1 MKKAIPVLTLVLV
14 LAACGPGV
22 NVALK
27 TAAPT
32 PEAEKL
38 IQEAGLLAGQGT
50 YTALKNACRIYA
62 DLSGQYGL
70 KSTVAAGYFRA
81 AFLLGLR
88 AKELGISSI
97 ETFTLAGR
105 LVKENPTLAGYQ
117 AWMDIAGRISPRV
130 KGVMKDFVLDVSGY
144 ALGDAAKRQLE
155 DLRLRAAGD
164 ELIAYLYLTLT
175 CPNKSPYDKI
185 DETTAILAA
194 FPGSRLLTYRAAF
207 CPQFKTE
214 IFEELLKAEPEFWEV
229 RGFLAE
235 AALGKGE
242 VLTAEGHLLAAA
254 EHIPESPYYQI
265 LLASIYFFTEEFER
279 SIEYCDK
286 SIALAPEYRD
296 AFLTKAICLSQLG
309 RYPEAIGVLDRI
321 IEMQYYLQG
330 EAHYW
335 LAWNH
340 HALKDLETAQV
351 HVEGS
356 KGRLPTNSEVFGLAG
371 TIALEKKETD
381 RAEKEFTEALKH
393 NSQNSEALFGL
404 AHVAELRQKW
414 PDAAGYYVKAAGVV
428 AAGETS
434 LRNKIVEIKASLMTE
449 ARKAKMLAKK
459 ETQIRIAQATRATA
473 FMSGAVAWF
482 NAGNPASARD
492 LANRAAEHPQFKD
505 QAAELLAKIK
515 V

>member
-1 MKKAIPVLTLVLV
+1 MKKAIPVITLILV
-14 LAACGPGV
+14 FAACGSGV
-22 NVALK
+22 KDAVQ

-32 PEAEKL
+32 PEAKKL
-38 IQEAGLLAGQGT
+38 IQEAGFLAGQGT
-50 YTALKNACRIYA
+50 YTSLKKACLIYGNLYGTA
-62 DLSGQYGL
+62 GL
-70 KSTVAAGYFRA
+70 KSAVVAGYFRA

-88 AKELGISSI
+88 EKELGISSI
-97 ETFTLAGR
+97 PTFTLAGR
-105 LVKENPTLAGYQ
+105 LVMENPALAGYQ
-117 AWMDIAGRISPRV
+117 SWVDIAGRISPRV

-144 ALGDAAKRQLE
+144 ALGEGAKRQLE

-164 ELIAYLYLTLT
+164 ELIAYLYLSLT
-175 CPNKSPYDKI
+175 CPNKSPYDKT
-185 DETTAILAA
+185 DDTPAILAA
-194 FPGSRLLTYRAAF
+194 FPGSRILTYRSAF

-214 IFEELLKAEPEFWEV
+214 IFEDLLKVEPEFWEV

-235 AALGKGE
+235 AALGKGQT
-242 VLTAEGHLLAAA
+242 LTAEDHLLAAA
-254 EHIPESPYYQI
+254 GHIPESPYYQI

-286 SIALAPEYRD
+286 AIALAPEYRD

-351 HVEGS
+351 HIEGS

-371 TIALEKKETD
+371 TIALEKMETD
-381 RAEKEFTEALKH
+381 RAEKEFTEALKY
-393 NSQNSEALFGL
+393 NAQNSEALFGL
-404 AHVAELRQKW
+404 ARVSELRQKW
-414 PDAAGYYVKAAGVV
+414 AEAAGFYVKAADVV
-428 AAGETS
+428 AANETS
-434 LRNKIVEIKASLMTE
+434 LQAKIGEIKSSPLIE

-459 ETQIRIAQATRATA
+459 ENQLRIARATKATA
-473 FMSGAVAWF
+473 FLSGAIAWF

-505 QAAELLAKIK
+505 QAAEILAKIK
-515 V
+515 D